1 LLFAEL
7 QAGFT
12 TGLESGSLEQKGK
25 RGLRMGIR
33 RGIFT
38 GVRAASAA
46 LAVCIVFP
54 GFAAASEEDQFPASQ
69 FGQARL
75 SFNQSL
81 GGNDDYIR
89 SQQNGVF
96 EPLAEFNETDAFRAR
111 SRPVGR
117 LSMLIEN
124 SDGSEGVGTCTATL
138 IDDTRLITNY
148 HCIPGFDGTVLEAV
162 VHMGYL
168 REDQEQVDVYEVD
181 INPVYADRDLDFAV
195 LAVRGEPGRTYGHVE
210 LDPVKVQPNA
220 SLVIYHHPAGLPL
233 RLTRFRCKAYA
244 GNHYRGSE
252 FRHRCD
258 TLGGSSGSLIFNN
271 DHKVV
276 ALHHSGG
283 LTGDAN
289 SSFNSGTA
297 IAAILARLGS
307 SGTAVSPADQ
317 PVAQD
322 RPVSLP
328 AGASTAMP
336 YVIASVPRP
345 ISENKLNVRFGAGL
359 SHEIIGS
366 IPAGVVDVVVFPA
379 TCHQAV
385 DGRTRKPWC
394 QIDWRGLKGWASIS
408 GLKW

>member
-1 LLFAEL
+1 
-7 QAGFT
+7 
-12 TGLESGSLEQKGK
+12 
-25 RGLRMGIR
+25 MGIG
-33 RGIFT
+33 RGILNRISAVSAALT
-38 GVRAASAA
+38 VCIALSGLAAASA
-46 LAVCIVFP
+46 
-54 GFAAASEEDQFPASQ
+54 EDQFPASQ
-69 FGQARL
+69 FGKARL
-75 SFNQSL
+75 SYTQSL

-124 SDGSEGVGTCTATL
+124 SDGSKGVGTCTASL
-138 IDDTRLITNY
+138 IDPTHLITNY
-148 HCIPGFDGTVLEAV
+148 HCIPGHDGTVLEAV
-162 VHMGYL
+162 IHMGYL
-168 REDQEQVDVYEVD
+168 REDQEPVDVYEVD
-181 INPVYADRDLDFAV
+181 IDPVDADPDLDFAV
-195 LAVRGEPGRTYGHVE
+195 LAVRGDPGKKYGFVE
-210 LDPVKVQPNA
+210 LNPVKVQPNA

-244 GNHYRGSE
+244 GNHYRGTE

-307 SGTAVSPADQ
+307 PAA
-317 PVAQD
+317 PALSAD
-322 RPVSLP
+322 RPAVQNRAASLQ
-328 AGASTAMP
+328 AGAPTARH
-336 YVIASVPRP
+336 YVIASVPRA
-345 ISENKLNVRFGAGL
+345 ISESKLNVRSNAGL
-359 SHEIIGS
+359 SYQVIGS
-366 IPAGVVDVVVFPA
+366 IPAAADDVVVFPA
-379 TCHQAV
+379 TCRQAD
-385 DGRTRKPWC
+385 DGRTKKPWC
-394 QIDWRGLKGWASIS
+394 QIDWRGLQGWASIS
-408 GLKW
+408 GLRW